1 MTDRRKTPI
10 RGFSDGTSALRA
22 RFDGTP
28 SNRTLARIDE
38 FFASA
43 RSTQSPLARGKKVIS
58 KPAYAGKMDFFNRL
72 SLRKGVCDVIRQV
85 IIVHCTHYTGGLLQK
100 QAERSMSRLSPEDY
114 SAFLRSL
121 QTINSMRLS
130 LLIEGVTPAEFSLLY
145 CAAESAQP
153 VSVAQAAKQLGV
165 SMPAVSRAL
174 KTLEGAQLIGRR
186 TDEADRRSVL
196 IELTDEGRELV
207 KRNLSRITSAADR
220 IIGRFSDEELSTMVR
235 LQEKLAQGVS
245 EIMAELS
252 QERPRTQKGEN

>member
-1 MTDRRKTPI
+1 M
-10 RGFSDGTSALRA
+10 
-22 RFDGTP
+22 
-28 SNRTLARIDE
+28 
-38 FFASA
+38 
-43 RSTQSPLARGKKVIS
+43 
-58 KPAYAGKMDFFNRL
+58 
-72 SLRKGVCDVIRQV
+72 
-85 IIVHCTHYTGGLLQK
+85 IIVHCPHYTGGLLQK

-174 KTLEGAQLIGRR
+174 KTLEGARLIGRR

-252 QERPRTQKGEN
+252 QERPHTQKGENTPHA